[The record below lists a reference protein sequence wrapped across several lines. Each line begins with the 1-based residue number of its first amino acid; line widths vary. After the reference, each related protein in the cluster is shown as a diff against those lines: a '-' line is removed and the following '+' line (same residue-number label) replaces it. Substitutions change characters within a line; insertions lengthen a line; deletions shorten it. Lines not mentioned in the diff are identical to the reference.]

1 MRWQNG
7 DRYEGDLKD
16 GFRHGHGVYQC
27 KSTGGKYTGNYEND
41 LKSGDGTYKYS
52 NGDSFEGQWSEGLR
66 HGHGFINGW
75 TKMKSIPET
84 GKKVS
89 NMERESSCMQMEMYL
104 RACTT
109 TTIEMDKENL

>member
-1 MRWQNG
+1 MSLHRKKDNSSFVNKYYSH
-7 DRYEGDLKD
+7 RYEGDWKD

-66 HGHGFINGW
+66 HGHGVYKW
-75 TKMKSIPET
+75 
-84 GKKVS
+84 
-89 NMERESSCMQMEMYL
+89 
-104 RACTT
+104 
-109 TTIEMDKENL
+109 MDKNEK